1 MKYEKSNVNYKEHIF
16 ANKVSDKERP
26 KPSRET
32 LEIFCTLYYSLEN
45 GEGVKNLTYR
55 ERNKFKNVA
64 NTYGFQIKSKSQP
77 TDNYELKFYVWKVG
91 TYIEKKTRNYK
102 EHWIESRERIRQQF
116 DLPINEKYYSHLN
129 HW

>member
-1 MKYEKSNVNYKEHIF
+1 MLTKYLTKKTKTF
-16 ANKVSDKERP
+16 
-26 KPSRET
+26 SRN
-32 LEIFCTLYYSLEN
+32 IRNFCTLYYSLEN

-91 TYIEKKTRNYK
+91 TYIEKKNTKLQRTLDRK
-102 EHWIESRERIRQQF
+102 
-116 DLPINEKYYSHLN
+116 
-129 HW
+129 